1 MNPLK
6 VAHCYNAMPVR
17 HGKKV
22 RKTKDMRMRLAMT
35 KPGRFKKKFLAFVIP
50 PMEGIPEKV
59 F

>member
-1 MNPLK
+1 
-6 VAHCYNAMPVR
+6 MPVR